1 MVGFYNDDR
10 GATTT
15 AFLRTRKGRFVDIQ
29 VPGAEV
35 TGALKI
41 NDRRQVVGLYVD
53 ADAQHDPDGAIAPS
67 AIHGF
72 LWHGGDYTTIDVPGA
87 AATFL
92 WASTTAGRWS
102 APTSMRTVATTASS
116 ATSAAPSP
124 PSPRPPAPT
133 RGWRNAAR
141 QHQRSRP
148 DRRSCLRRPG
158 RFTRL
163 RAGTRRAHTD
173 RASPDAVFT
182 RPLDIDNR
190 GRIVGDYATR
200 PPVGASSSSSA
211 SSDRRAAGT
220 RRMTRLG
227 WCAGPGAGVHARLC
241 GANRSTMLR

>member
-92 WASTTAGRWS
+92 LGINNRGQMVGSYIDADGGYHGFLRDKRGAVTTLPEAPGADPRMEERSPAASTIAAGS
-102 APTSMRTVATTASS
+102 SVLPTTPRAVHAASSWNAASSHRSTHRPTRCSHVPSTSTIGAGSS
-116 ATSAAPSP
+116 ATTPPGRPSARAPRAAP
-124 PSPRPPAPT
+124 RPT
-133 RGWRNAAR
+133 GE
-141 QHQRSRP
+141 
-148 DRRSCLRRPG
+148 
-158 RFTRL
+158 
-163 RAGTRRAHTD
+163 RRARED
-173 RASPDAVFT
+173 
-182 RPLDIDNR
+182 
-190 GRIVGDYATR
+190 
-200 PPVGASSSSSA
+200 
-211 SSDRRAAGT
+211 
-220 RRMTRLG
+220 
-227 WCAGPGAGVHARLC
+227 
-241 GANRSTMLR
+241 